1 MIYVDAVVWYWTSQG
16 MRNQNAPGV
25 GGMGMN
31 RYIEAS
37 QVERLLEEAYL
48 RGFNDA
54 KARAI
59 EFVSRAS

>member
-37 QVERLLEEAYL
+37 QVERLLEEAYR
-48 RGFNDA
+48 RGFENA
-54 KARAI
+54 KERAI
-59 EFVSRAS
+59 EFVARSA